1 MMKYDSYAKINIGLD
16 ILNRRPDGYHN
27 IRTYMQKISLKDVL
41 TITRSSKTT
50 IECTDPS
57 VPTDERNLVYKAINI
72 FSDAVG
78 FNAGLNVHIDKK
90 IPTQAGLGGGSSNA
104 ATTLIALDQLYETKL
119 PKEKLERMAL
129 SIGADVPFFLC
140 KEGGAMCEGIGEIIS
155 PLKKPAPIYSV
166 VVIKPDFAIS
176 TKEAYEAIDNVGI
189 TSRPDFVEIFDGLYS
204 SNPTKLKDHAIN
216 VFEEYAVKQYPEIE
230 EIKSALYK
238 MGAFSAFM
246 TGSGSCIVG
255 LFKKD
260 PHLMLLGEKYRK
272 TAMVERFINK

>member
-1 MMKYDSYAKINIGLD
+1 MKIIVT
-16 ILNRRPDGYHN
+16 PDDLTSAASTIDNLAADYEKLYTDLFSEVGAL
-27 IRTYMQKISLKDVL
+27 QSSWQGKD
-41 TITRSSKTT
+41 
-50 IECTDPS
+50 
-57 VPTDERNLVYKAINI
+57 
-72 FSDAVG
+72 
-78 FNAGLNVHIDKK
+78 
-90 IPTQAGLGGGSSNA
+90 NA
-104 ATTLIALDQLYETKL
+104 AFTNQI
-119 PKEKLERMAL
+119 
-129 SIGADVPFFLC
+129 
-140 KEGGAMCEGIGEIIS
+140 EG
-155 PLKKPAPIYSV
+155 
-166 VVIKPDFAIS
+166 F
-176 TKEAYEAIDNVGI
+176 
-189 TSRPDFVEIFDGLYS
+189 RPDFVEIFDGLYS